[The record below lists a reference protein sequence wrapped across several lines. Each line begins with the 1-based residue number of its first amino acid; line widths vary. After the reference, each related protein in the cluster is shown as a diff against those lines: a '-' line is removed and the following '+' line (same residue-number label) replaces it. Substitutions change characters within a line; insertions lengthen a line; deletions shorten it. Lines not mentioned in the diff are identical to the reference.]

1 MVSKIR
7 SGDPGNIEAYWW
19 TNQYLLYLYDLVGQ
33 LIVAR
38 LEIEP
43 TTFE

>member
-1 MVSKIR
+1 MVGKIR

-19 TNQYLLYLYDLVGQ
+19 TKEFPLYLYDLAGQ

-43 TTFE
+43 TTLE